1 MGYIIL
7 AVVIVS
13 LAIIALIIGIAG
25 RTNANRPTYSG
36 DPDAARAVSTG
47 GYIGFVVLLVI
58 LGVVSFFSTFYQ
70 NGVGE
75 AKVVVNSV
83 DKTIEYTID
92 EPGSGFKN
100 PLNDFVD
107 FDLFSQQLTFAGGGD
122 GGPSYTGGSVTGQE
136 ITVNVGGV
144 SGGSTRA
151 NIDLTATY
159 SLDADAVAKIYAEFR
174 SQERFTEQVV
184 QKQVL
189 SIARQVPAEYSAVD
203 FRGTKRGEAE
213 EAIRTK
219 LNERLKEYGVEFT
232 TVTIQDVRYPETVET
247 ALTQIEEAN
256 QNAQKAEADKR
267 TAEVTAEKALIEA
280 QGRANA
286 QIEDAR
292 GESEANRLLAQ
303 SLTPEVVELRRIE
316 ALAKAAESGKLI
328 IDGGQGNLL
337 LQPVE

>member
-1 MGYIIL
+1 MFVFSLIVL
-7 AVVIVS
+7 AAAV
-13 LAIIALIIGIAG
+13 IALIVGIVTKSLAAWLTTAG
-25 RTNANRPTYSG
+25 L
-36 DPDAARAVSTG
+36 
-47 GYIGFVVLLVI
+47 VVVGLL
-58 LGVVSFFSTFYQ
+58 LLFFATFYQ

-75 AKVVVNSV
+75 AKVVVNSI
-83 DKTIEYTID
+83 DKTVVNTIET
-92 EPGSGFKN
+92 PGSGFKS
-100 PLNDFVD
+100 PVDDFVE

-122 GGPSYTGGSVTGQE
+122 GGPSYTGGSVSGNE

-144 SGGSTRA
+144 DGGSTRA

-159 SLDADAVAKIYAEFR
+159 SLDAKEIEKIYSEFR

-189 SIARQVPAEYSAVD
+189 SIARQIPANYSAVE
-203 FRGTKRGEAE
+203 FRGTQRGAAE

-232 TVTIQDVRYPETVET
+232 TVTIQDVRYPESVET

-267 TAEVTAEKALIEA
+267 TAEVNAEKALIEA

-286 QIEDAR
+286 QIEQAR
-292 GESEANRLLAQ
+292 GESEANRLLSQ

-328 IDGGQGNLL
+328 IDGGDGNLL